1 MMAGGWLLRSQA
13 SQSSVPENISPC
25 WLKTSLLRV
34 RIPATTL
41 PALPAI
47 GFLSGAPGRHFPRT
61 EVRETCSA
69 EYLVNHSNCDLEKR
83 KFYAPPYAVRTACRR
98 VLLIVGGC
106 CQAVMFCYIV
116 GGQCSTVEI
125 SVVRCW
131 VLRRSWVWMLFD
143 CGGLLVVSL

>member
-1 MMAGGWLLRSQA
+1 M
-13 SQSSVPENISPC
+13 
-25 WLKTSLLRV
+25 
-34 RIPATTL
+34 RILATTL

-47 GFLSGAPGRHFPRT
+47 GFLWGAPGRHFPRT

-98 VLLIVGGC
+98 VLLIVDGC

-116 GGQCSTVEI
+116 GGQCSVFNCGNLCRSLLGVETFLDVD
-125 SVVRCW
+125 VVRLW
-131 VLRRSWVWMLFD
+131 WFARRFSLIQFASLISWAGALT
-143 CGGLLVVSL
+143 G